1 MKRVLAIL
9 IVLACFLLFASMGI
23 TAPEFYEG
31 KTVRLSVGF
40 SAGGGFDLWARVVS
54 RHLGKH
60 IPGNP
65 TVVVENITGAGGLIQ
80 MNQLFKATKPDGL
93 TIGHINGGLILSQMM
108 GQPGYDFD
116 STKFIYIGAANKENA
131 IFVFSKKSGI
141 TSAEKWRA
149 SPTPVKIG
157 GLVPGNFV
165 DNMDRVAKE
174 VLGFPTQIVT
184 GYKGTADI
192 LIAMDSGELA
202 GGPPSW
208 DGVKTSRKNAL
219 ETGDVVVVLQG
230 TAKPLK
236 ELPKVPRLIEYAKT
250 EEQKKLVEVAV
261 HNANDYSRAFAL
273 PPGTPKDRV
282 DILRKAFQDTMTD
295 KEFLAEIEKM
305 QLTLDPMSA
314 NDLTAAVANS
324 AKLDPVM
331 KAKLKE
337 ILFK

>member
-1 MKRVLAIL
+1 MRRALVI
-9 IVLACFLLFASMGI
+9 IGVLACFLQFASMGL

-40 SAGGGFDLWARVVS
+40 SAGGGFDLWARLVS

-65 TVVVENITGAGGLIQ
+65 TVIVENVTGAGGLIQ

-141 TSAEKWRA
+141 TSAEKWR
-149 SPTPVKIG
+149 SSTTPAKIG

-165 DNMDRVAKE
+165 DNMDRVVKE

-219 ETGDVVVVLQG
+219 ETGDMVVVLQG

-236 ELPKVPRLIEYAKT
+236 ELPKVPRMIEYAKT

-261 HNANDYSRAFAL
+261 HNANDYSRPFAL

-324 AKLDPVM
+324 SKLDPAM